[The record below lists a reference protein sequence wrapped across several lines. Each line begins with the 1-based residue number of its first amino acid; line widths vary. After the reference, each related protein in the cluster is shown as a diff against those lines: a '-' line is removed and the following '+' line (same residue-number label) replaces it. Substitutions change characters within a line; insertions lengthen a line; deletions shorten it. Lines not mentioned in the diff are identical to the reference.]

1 MTRFSL
7 TTLFAA
13 LVLTGC
19 TTLAPEYQRPE
30 SPAPSIWPVNSTDVR
45 NAGPDDQAQRAAA
58 TIPWQEF
65 ILDTQLRQVVELAL
79 NNNRDL
85 RIAALN
91 IDRAREQYQVR
102 RSELFPSIDALG
114 SGTRQR
120 TPASASR
127 EGITTTSGSY
137 QAGIGTSAYELD
149 LFGRIRSLNEQAL
162 QRYFATEEARKA
174 VQIAL
179 VAEVATAYLALG
191 ADRER
196 LDLARQTLK
205 AQSQS
210 YELVKRSHELGVA
223 TLLDVRQAQ
232 TQVESARVDIAQYS
246 SRVLEDQNLLNLL
259 AGTDVPEAL
268 LPHSQMDDRVT
279 LATLNAGLPSEVLL
293 SRPDVLAAERQL
305 QAANA
310 NIGAARAAFFPRI
323 TLTASAGTSSSSLS
337 DLFDGGT
344 GFWQFIPRIDIPIFN
359 AGRNRANLRVAE
371 VDQEIA
377 VADYEKAIQTAFR
390 EVADALARR
399 STLDE
404 QLKAQTALVEATR
417 EYYDLSE
424 ARFNSGVDSYLT
436 VLDAQRSLYA
446 AQQAL
451 ISLRLIGNTS
461 TVYLY
466 KSLGGGWN
474 LPPEPAGAT
483 SAQGTA
489 RHAAS

>member
-310 NIGAARAAFFPRI
+310 NIGAARAAFFHG
-323 TLTASAGTSSSSLS
+323 S
-337 DLFDGGT
+337 
-344 GFWQFIPRIDIPIFN
+344 
-359 AGRNRANLRVAE
+359 
-371 VDQEIA
+371 
-377 VADYEKAIQTAFR
+377 
-390 EVADALARR
+390 
-399 STLDE
+399 
-404 QLKAQTALVEATR
+404 
-417 EYYDLSE
+417 
-424 ARFNSGVDSYLT
+424 
-436 VLDAQRSLYA
+436 
-446 AQQAL
+446 
-451 ISLRLIGNTS
+451 
-461 TVYLY
+461 
-466 KSLGGGWN
+466 
-474 LPPEPAGAT
+474 
-483 SAQGTA
+483 
-489 RHAAS
+489 H

>member
-1 MTRFSL
+1 M
-7 TTLFAA
+7 
-13 LVLTGC
+13 
-19 TTLAPEYQRPE
+19 
-30 SPAPSIWPVNSTDVR
+30 
-45 NAGPDDQAQRAAA
+45 
-58 TIPWQEF
+58 
-65 ILDTQLRQVVELAL
+65 
-79 NNNRDL
+79 
-85 RIAALN
+85 
-91 IDRAREQYQVR
+91 
-102 RSELFPSIDALG
+102 
-114 SGTRQR
+114 
-120 TPASASR
+120 
-127 EGITTTSGSY
+127 
-137 QAGIGTSAYELD
+137 
-149 LFGRIRSLNEQAL
+149 
-162 QRYFATEEARKA
+162 
-174 VQIAL
+174 
-179 VAEVATAYLALG
+179 
-191 ADRER
+191 
-196 LDLARQTLK
+196 
-205 AQSQS
+205 
-210 YELVKRSHELGVA
+210 
-223 TLLDVRQAQ
+223 
-232 TQVESARVDIAQYS
+232 
-246 SRVLEDQNLLNLL
+246 
-259 AGTDVPEAL
+259 
-268 LPHSQMDDRVT
+268 
-279 LATLNAGLPSEVLL
+279 
-293 SRPDVLAAERQL
+293 
-305 QAANA
+305 
-310 NIGAARAAFFPRI
+310 
-323 TLTASAGTSSSSLS
+323 S

-483 SAQGTA
+483 SAQSTA